1 MAVAKAVTKGIEKSI
16 SSNIKRILTNP
27 GFLIFFVAVL
37 AAFYVGKYVPPT
49 WSVEKATIAVQTAD
63 DGRLFYIFREKPVYL
78 GSVLPE
84 IEARL
89 QGEKLN
95 AIAQQGMTP
104 DVADEYVY
112 KDVIIQGETQRVY
125 AKLHAVKHWKY
136 WSLLPAFVAIILCW
150 LIREPIMSLAG
161 GIVTGAMLLSHYD
174 ISDQVFLNV
183 MASRD
188 TAGIFLLYLW
198 LLGGLLGIWS
208 RTGAP
213 KAFAELMTKYVV
225 RGPRSAKLVAWS
237 LGVIFFQGGTIS
249 TVLAGTTVSP
259 IADKERVSHE
269 ELSFIVDSTASPI
282 AALIPF
288 NAWPAYVQSFIFVA
302 GVPWLATEAD
312 RIAFFMKSV
321 PWSLYCMFAVLG
333 TFLLS
338 IDKAPFLGKRLRAA
352 IKRSRETGQ
361 LNAPGSSP
369 LSAAEIQA
377 SNVPAGYRPSVWDFF
392 IPLFA
397 IIGIAVGTY
406 LTTGSPQVRWAFGAA
421 LLLAIAMAFIRGM
434 SIKQVMGGLENGFK
448 GVVIGALVLLFA
460 ITIGEVSK
468 QAGGGIYLV
477 ELLGERLPYIFL
489 PVILFILTIIM
500 AFSTGTSWG
509 TYAVALPLAMPLSYA
524 IAMTQGLHNPEFFM
538 IICFAAVINGS
549 IFGDQCSPIS
559 DTCVLSAMCTGADL
573 MDHVKT
579 QLPQASLAAGLA
591 AIGWTMA
598 VMLFA

>member
-1 MAVAKAVTKGIEKSI
+1 MECRKNHNCRK
-16 SSNIKRILTNP
+16 
-27 GFLIFFVAVL
+27 
-37 AAFYVGKYVPPT
+37 
-49 WSVEKATIAVQTAD
+49 TAE
-63 DGRLFYIFREKPVYL
+63 DGRLCIFRETLFIWDLFYRE
-78 GSVLPE
+78 S
-84 IEARL
+84 EARL
-89 QGEKLN
+89 QAKKLN
-95 AIAQQGMTP
+95 EIAQKSRTP
-104 DVADEYVY
+104 DITDEYVY
-112 KDVIIQGETQRVY
+112 KDVIIQGQVQRVY
-125 AKLHAVKHWKY
+125 AKLHATKHWHY
-136 WSLLPAFVAIILCW
+136 FSLLPALVAILLCW
-150 LIREPIMSLAG
+150 LIREPLMSLGG

-174 ISDQVFLNV
+174 LSDQIFLTV
-183 MASRD
+183 MASKD

-213 KAFAELMTKYVV
+213 KAFAELMTKYIV

-282 AALIPF
+282 AAIIPL
-288 NAWPAYVQSFIFVA
+288 NAWPAYIQSFIFVA
-302 GVPWLATEAD
+302 GVPWLATESD

-321 PWSLYCMFAVLG
+321 PWSFYCIFAVLG

-361 LNAPGSSP
+361 LNEPGASP
-369 LSAAEIQA
+369 LSAPELKT
-377 SNVPAGYRPSVWDFF
+377 STVPAGYTPSVWDFF

-397 IIGIAVGTY
+397 IIGIAVSTY
-406 LTTGSPQVRWAFGAA
+406 ITMGSPQVRWAFGVA
-421 LLLAIAMAFIRGM
+421 LLLAMGMAFIRGM
-434 SIKQVMGGLENGFK
+434 SVKQVIGGLENGFK

-460 ITIGEVSK
+460 VTIGEVSK

-477 ELLGERLPYIFL
+477 ELLGERLPYVLL
-489 PVILFILTIIM
+489 PVILFMITIVM

-524 IAMTQGLHNPEFFM
+524 VAMTQGLHNPEFFM
-538 IICFAAVINGS
+538 LICFAAVMNGS

-573 MDHVKT
+573 MDHVRT

-591 AIGWTMA
+591 AVGWTMA
-598 VMLFA
+598 VIFFA